1 MIKFTKE
8 NVEFLEQVDL
18 IVKRFTETK
27 ENKNL
32 IHLFIL
38 NIEQLYIL
46 SGGESKIIK
55 MWERIN
61 HFVDEFLPKWQES
74 ALAELDEELLQI
86 ELIKYE
92 TYENETKLYDIVYS
106 KRMNTDLTRDFREKY
121 IKEIKQWATKTYFP
135 QYSF

>member
-121 IKEIKQWATKTYFP
+121 IKEIKQWATKTLKKEE
-135 QYSF
+135 